1 MATVRLSDA
10 IEPTVFS
17 GYITKDTMQKSA
29 FYGSGA
35 LRSDPDLAAK
45 LAGGGRT
52 FNVPFWKDLDD
63 SEPDAASD
71 DPDSHA
77 VPSKLTSGTDIAR
90 RIIWTKGWSTA
101 NLVQEL
107 IDSDPMARIGS
118 RVGDYWARR
127 FDDAAIAVLRGI
139 FADNILND
147 SGDMVEDIALNGAGT
162 VGAANRISAE
172 AVMDA
177 AQTMGDAKSALRL
190 LVIHSEVG
198 TRLAKNDLI
207 DFVPDS
213 SGNLTV
219 PTYLGYR
226 VYESDKVPA
235 LSDGNGH
242 INYWNFLIGNDAFG
256 WAESP
261 VARPVEVES
270 DPSAGDGM
278 GVETLWTRRQFAMHP
293 YGIKWTDAS
302 VGGEFPTVAELRLA
316 ANWDRVY
323 SERKQIPLALL
334 ITNG

>member
-1 MATVRLSDA
+1 MTTRITDA

-17 GYITKDTMQKSA
+17 NYISVNTMQKSV
-29 FYGSGA
+29 FYGTGVF
-35 LRSDPDLAAK
+35 RNDPDLAAK

-77 VPSKLTSGTDIAR
+77 VPSKLTSGTDVAR
-90 RIIWTKGWSTA
+90 RVIWTKGWSTA

-107 IDSDPMARIGS
+107 AGSDPMQRIGD
-118 RVGDYWARR
+118 RVAAYWARR
-127 FDDAAIAVLRGI
+127 MDDAAIAVLRGV

-147 SGDMVEDIALNGAGT
+147 GGDMVEDVSIDTSAALSPSNL
-162 VGAANRISAE
+162 ISAE

-177 AQTMGDAKSALRL
+177 AQTMGDAKSELKL
-190 LVIHSEVG
+190 LVIHSEVEN
-198 TRLAKNDLI
+198 RLAKNDLI
-207 DFVPDS
+207 DYRPDSEGKTFVPY
-213 SGNLTV
+213 
-219 PTYLGYR
+219 YLGYR
-226 VYESDKVPA
+226 TIVSDKVPA
-235 LSDGNGH
+235 IMGANKVRYH
-242 INYWNFLIGNDAFG
+242 NYLVGMNALG

-261 VARPVEVES
+261 VAKPVEVES
-270 DPSAGDGM
+270 DASAGDGM
-278 GVETLWTRRQFAMHP
+278 GVETLWTRRQFAAHP
-293 YGIKWTDAS
+293 YGIKWTDAA
-302 VGGEFPTVAELRLA
+302 VGGEFPTVAELRNA

>member
-1 MATVRLSDA
+1 MSVVRLADA
-10 IEPTVFS
+10 IEPTVFA
-17 GYITKDTMQKSA
+17 GYMTKETTQKSA
-29 FYGSGA
+29 FYGTGA
-35 LRSDPDLAAK
+35 FRADADLANK

-71 DPDSHA
+71 DPNSHA

-101 NLVQEL
+101 DLVQEL
-107 IDSDPMARIGS
+107 AGSDPMQRIAA
-118 RVGDYWARR
+118 RVGAYWARR
-127 FDDAAIAVLRGI
+127 IDDACIAVLRGV
-139 FADNILND
+139 FADNIAND
-147 SGDMVEDIALNGAGT
+147 AGDMVEDISSDSASAIT
-162 VGAANRISAE
+162 AAERISAE

-177 AQTMGDAKSALRL
+177 AQTMGDAKSALKL

-207 DFVPDS
+207 DFIPDS
-213 SGNLTV
+213 TGKLTI

-235 LSDGNGH
+235 IAGTNR
-242 INYWNFLIGNDAFG
+242 IRYWNFLIGNDAMGF
-256 WAESP
+256 AESP
-261 VARPVEVES
+261 VANPVSTQRDE
-270 DPSAGDGM
+270 SAGDGM
-278 GVETLWTRRQFAMHP
+278 GIEELWTRRQFALHP
-293 YGIKWTDAS
+293 YGIKWTDSS

-323 SERKQIPLALL
+323 PERKQIPLALL

>member
-1 MATVRLSDA
+1 MSTVRLSDA
-10 IEPTVFS
+10 IEPTIFS
-17 GYITKDTMQKSA
+17 QYMTKDTMQKSA

-35 LRSDPDLAAK
+35 MRADGDLAAK

-71 DPDSHA
+71 DPNSYA
-77 VPSKLTSGTDIAR
+77 VPSKLTSSTDIAR

-107 IDSDPMARIGS
+107 AGSDPMARIVA
-118 RVGDYWARR
+118 RVGAYWARR
-127 FDDAAIAVLRGI
+127 MDDAAIAVMRGI
-139 FADNILND
+139 FADNIAND
-147 SGDMVEDIALNGAGT
+147 AGDMVEDISNDSATA
-162 VGAANRISAE
+162 VAAAERISAE

-177 AQTMGDAKSALRL
+177 AQTMGDAKSELKL

-207 DFVPDS
+207 DFIPDS
-213 SGNLTV
+213 NGKLTI

-235 LSDGNGH
+235 IAGTNR
-242 INYWNFLIGNDAFG
+242 IKYWNFLIGMDAFG

-261 VARPVEVES
+261 VAKPVEVEE
-270 DPSAGDGM
+270 DAAAGDGM
-278 GVETLWTRRQFAMHP
+278 GVETLWTRRQFAIHP
-293 YGIKWTDAS
+293 YGIKFTDTS
-302 VGGEFPTVAELRLA
+302 VGGEFPTVPELRLA

-323 SERKQIPLALL
+323 PERKQIPLALL

>member
-1 MATVRLSDA
+1 MTTVRLSDA
-10 IEPTVFS
+10 IEPTIFS
-17 GYITKDTMQKSA
+17 NYMTVETMQKSA

-35 LRSDPDLAAK
+35 LRADSDLASK

-71 DPDSHA
+71 DPNSHA

-107 IDSDPMARIGS
+107 AGSDPMRRIAD
-118 RVGDYWARR
+118 RVGAYWARR
-127 FDDAAIAVLRGI
+127 MDDAAIAVLRGV
-139 FADNILND
+139 FADNIAND
-147 SGDMVEDIALNGAGT
+147 AGDMVEDISSDSGT
-162 VGAANRISAE
+162 AITSAERISAE

-177 AQTMGDAKSALRL
+177 AQTMGDAKSALKL

-198 TRLAKNDLI
+198 TRLAKNNLI
-207 DFVPDS
+207 DFIPDS
-213 SGNLTV
+213 QGALTI

-235 LSDGNGH
+235 IAGTNR
-242 INYWNFLIGNDAFG
+242 IRYWNFLIGMDALG

-261 VARPVEVES
+261 VAKPVEVDP

-293 YGIKWTDAS
+293 YGIKWTDTS

-323 SERKQIPLALL
+323 PERKQIPLALL